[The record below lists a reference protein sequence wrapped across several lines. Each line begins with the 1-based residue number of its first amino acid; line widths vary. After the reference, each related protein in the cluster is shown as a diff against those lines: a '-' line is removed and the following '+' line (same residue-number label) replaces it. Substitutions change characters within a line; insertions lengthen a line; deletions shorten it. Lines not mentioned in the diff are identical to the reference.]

1 MRKIYLD
8 HAATTPLYPEVVEKM
23 LPYFR
28 DRFGNASSSHSF
40 GRDAMRALENSRGEI
55 AEKINS
61 EPEEIFFTSGGTE
74 SDNLAIK
81 GIAYK
86 SKKGHI
92 ITSAIEHHA
101 VLNPCRY
108 LERNGFKVTYLQVD
122 EYGLIDPKEV
132 ENSITKDTILI
143 SIMHANNEIGTIQE
157 IEEIGKIAEEK
168 DVYFHTDAVQSVGK
182 IPVDVKKLD
191 VDLLSISSHKMY
203 GPKGVG
209 ALYVKRGTEIEPI
222 LHGGGHELGLR
233 SGTENVP
240 GIVGF
245 AKAVELSLK
254 RMDRESNRLIRLRDK
269 LIEGILEIEDSRLN
283 GHPEKRLPNNA
294 NFSFDGITDDLLQ
307 SLDAEGIAA
316 SSGSACSSHSSEPSH
331 VLTAI
336 GLSNEEA
343 DGSLR
348 LTLGKDNTEEDIGY
362 VLKILPDV
370 IQELRR

>member
-1 MRKIYLD
+1 LD